1 MPSNVSAL
9 QMWENSNDAGVSN
22 LLPTMSRDIE
32 LLNEEP
38 VLRLTGIYKSF
49 EDNQVLAGI
58 GFEILEG
65 EILALLGPSGCG
77 KSTLLAIIAGIES
90 PDHGQIF
97 WDGSQLDDVPPHR
110 RGFGLM
116 FQDYVLFPHMNV
128 YENVA
133 FGLKMSGMESDAI
146 QDRVAETLE
155 LVGLM
160 GFGER
165 DVNSLSGGEQQRV
178 ALARSLAP
186 RPGLLMLDEPLGSID
201 RTLRERLMVDLR
213 RILRQMQ
220 QTAIYVTHDQE
231 EAFALADR
239 VVVMH
244 QGKVEQI
251 GRPEDIYRQ
260 PASIFVARFLGMT
273 NLIKGEAVI
282 DSDQNYIETSLGR
295 FPTSK
300 SIEGRVTVL
309 LRPES
314 ATLNGRSGIQLHGKM
329 VEKTFRG
336 NLCQVTISI
345 DGTTFD
351 FNFLSNSE
359 LPDEGKDILLSL
371 DPQDGILVFR
381 SELGEPNFT
390 DT

>member
-1 MPSNVSAL
+1 VSFNIPL
-9 QMWENSNDAGVSN
+9 RQDSGQSMKKDPQLIDEQ
-22 LLPTMSRDIE
+22 
-32 LLNEEP
+32 P
-38 VLRLTGIYKSF
+38 VLILKEIYKSF
-49 EDNQVLAGI
+49 DDDQVLAGI
-58 GFEILEG
+58 GFEILDR

-77 KSTLLAIIAGIES
+77 KSTLLSIIAGIEP
-90 PDHGQIF
+90 PDQGKIYWH
-97 WDGSQLDDVPPHR
+97 GSQVDNIPPHR

-116 FQDYVLFPHMNV
+116 FQDYMLFPHMNV

-133 FGLKMSGMESDAI
+133 FGLQMSGIDRNVI
-146 QDRVAETLE
+146 QSRVLETLE
-155 LVGLM
+155 LVGLV

-186 RPGLLMLDEPLGSID
+186 RPGLLMLDEPLASID

-213 RILRQMQ
+213 RILRQLE

-239 VVVMH
+239 VVVMR

-251 GRPEDIYRQ
+251 GRPEDIYRK

-273 NLIKGEAVI
+273 NLIKGVGII
-282 DSDQNYIETSLGR
+282 DGDQNIIETSLGR

-300 SIEGRVTVL
+300 SIEGPAAVL
-309 LRPES
+309 IRPES
-314 ATLNGRSGIQLHGKM
+314 AALNSQIGIQLQGKM

-336 NLCQVTISI
+336 NLCQATISI
-345 DGTTFD
+345 DGSTFV

-359 LPDEGKDILLSL
+359 LPDAGEDIQLSL
-371 DPQDGILVFR
+371 DPIEGIVVFQPDVDDL
-381 SELGEPNFT
+381 SSILN
-390 DT
+390 

>member
-1 MPSNVSAL
+1 MKKDT
-9 QMWENSNDAGVSN
+9 Q
-22 LLPTMSRDIE
+22 LLAE
-32 LLNEEP
+32 QP
-38 VLRLTGIYKSF
+38 VLLIEGIYKSF
-49 EDNQVLAGI
+49 ENNQVLAGI

-133 FGLKMSGMESDAI
+133 FGLKMSGMDRDTI
-146 QDRVAETLE
+146 QVRVLETLE
-155 LVGLM
+155 LVGLV
-160 GFGER
+160 GFGAR

-178 ALARSLAP
+178 ALARSMAP

-213 RILRQMQ
+213 RILRQME

-239 VVVMH
+239 VVVMR

-273 NLIKGEAVI
+273 NLIKGQGVFEG
-282 DSDQNYIETSLGR
+282 DQNFIETSLGR

-300 SIEGRVTVL
+300 SIEGPVTVL

-314 ATLNGRSGIQLHGKM
+314 AILNGHGGIKLQGKM
-329 VEKTFRG
+329 LEKTFRG
-336 NLCQVTISI
+336 NLCQATISI
-345 DGTTFD
+345 DGSTFD
-351 FNFLSNSE
+351 FHFLSNSE
-359 LPDEGKDILLSL
+359 LPDEGEDIQLSL
-371 DPQDGILVFR
+371 DPIKGIVVFR
-381 SELGEPNFT
+381 PELDDPNSILI
-390 DT
+390 